1 MSESIGAALR
11 TARERRHLTLAQ
23 VSEATRVRTHYL
35 QALENDDL
43 SAMPSAAQA
52 RGFLRIYSQFLD
64 LDLNALIPP
73 PAPAPAPASPP
84 AAEIPTAPTPKV
96 EPKPKPVRPNLL
108 TRLREAIAPDRA
120 GEGEAASTPSVEAP
134 AGITEAP
141 PAAVPA
147 DEPAAEVKPAR
158 KKKARS

>member
-1 MSESIGAALR
+1 MIESIGAALR

-73 PAPAPAPASPP
+73 PAPAPASLL
-84 AAEIPTAPTPKV
+84 AAEIPTAPTPKL

-120 GEGEAASTPSVEAP
+120 GEGEAASTPSVEAS

-147 DEPAAEVKPAR
+147 DEPVAEVKPAR